1 MSLKRRARKAVKSAG
16 GQVQRTAKQVGG
28 QVQRTAKQVGRI
40 SAPYKAAAAPYV
52 TGIGAGVG
60 SFVVTIFAGPALGA
74 VAGTALTAAGGA
86 AGYYYGST
94 AARGEGK
101 HGREARHEGR
111 TVRRHTVQAG
121 LIGTAVG
128 TLGATAYTYAT
139 APAAGSASAL
149 DAAYAAGTYG
159 PQLAEAGAAAGGGL
173 TLGTVLTGLGTVG
186 TIAANYYG
194 AQGGGDQAQAPVDYS
209 GGYYGP
215 QLPPGAPE
223 AGGSDVPGAAGG
235 GDLAEQRRRAAE
247 GMGPGVGKGWLVGA
261 AVLAGVLLMKAA

>member
-1 MSLKRRARKAVKSAG
+1 MSLKRRIRKAAKSAG
-16 GQVQRTAKQVGG
+16 GQVQRTAKQVGS
-28 QVQRTAKQVGRI
+28 QVGRIAKQAGRI

-60 SFVVTIFAGPALGA
+60 SFVVTIFAGPILGA
-74 VAGTALTAAGGA
+74 AAGTALTAAGGA
-86 AGYYYGST
+86 ASYYYGAT

-111 TVRRHTVQAG
+111 TVRRHSLQAG
-121 LIGTAVG
+121 AIGTAVG
-128 TLGATAYTYAT
+128 TLGATAYTYAAAVPVEAAT
-139 APAAGSASAL
+139 GAAG
-149 DAAYAAGTYG
+149 
-159 PQLAEAGAAAGGGL
+159 GAASTGGGL
-173 TLGTVLTGLGTVG
+173 TVGSVLTGLGTVG

-194 AQGGGDQAQAPVDYS
+194 AQGGGGDQAPAPVDYS
-209 GGYYGP
+209 GGFYGP
-215 QLPPGAPE
+215 QLPPGAAE

-247 GMGPGVGKGWLVGA
+247 EKGPGAGKGWLVGA